1 MLLEVLSVLP
11 NLFILSWYLELSITK
26 PFTSSITHTLSI
38 NSYS

>member
-11 NLFILSWYLELSITK
+11 SLFILFWYLELSITK
-26 PFTSSITHTLSI
+26 PVTSNITHTLSI